1 MQIGFLSLLCF
12 SVLVLSL
19 SACDFSRQLIALVQ
33 TAPPHSYQYLH
44 SNEYSD
50 RNAGTNAHRD
60 SRSANGYRGAIA
72 DRSRASARGSD
83 ARAATDPGSAGDRAT
98 ARHAAACCRSGIVVP
113 GCVLRNTGGGDVA
126 EVENG

>member
-33 TAPPHSYQYLH
+33 TATPHSYQYLH

-50 RNAGTNAHRD
+50 RNPDIHTYFHGHDHAFSHSNRHCR
-60 SRSANGYRGAIA
+60 A
-72 DRSRASARGSD
+72 D
-83 ARAATDPGSAGDRAT
+83 PDRWW
-98 ARHAAACCRSGIVVP
+98 
-113 GCVLRNTGGGDVA
+113 
-126 EVENG
+126 